1 MANVESFELD
11 HTKVSAPYIRL
22 AGVKTTPKG
31 DFISKYDLRLL
42 QPNQGAINPAAIHT
56 LEHLL
61 AGYLRD
67 HLADVVDVSPMG
79 CRTGMYMAVIGEP
92 NEAEILQA
100 FEAALKD
107 TAAHDRPIP
116 GVSEL
121 ECGNYRDHDL
131 NAARK
136 HAADALAQGLKIQET
151 ILIGADTTKPNPINS
166 GSINSGSINSGPTET
181 GH

>member
-1 MANVESFELD
+1 MANVESFDLD
-11 HTKVSAPYIRL
+11 HTKVRAPYVRL
-22 AGVKTTPKG
+22 AGVKTTPRG
-31 DFISKYDLRLL
+31 DKISKYDLRLL
-42 QPNQGAINPAAIHT
+42 QPNQAAIDPAAIHT

-67 HLADVVDVSPMG
+67 HLNDVVDVSPMG

-92 NEAEILQA
+92 DEQGVLTA
-100 FEAALKD
+100 FQAALED

-131 NAARK
+131 EAARE
-136 HAADALAQGLKIQET
+136 HARAALRQGLKVQET
-151 ILIGADTTKPNPINS
+151 ILL
-166 GSINSGSINSGPTET
+166 ER
-181 GH
+181 

>member
-1 MANVESFELD
+1 MNFRQFTIGAPQPADNARMANVESFDLD
-11 HTKVSAPYIRL
+11 HTKVKAPYIRL
-22 AGVKTTPKG
+22 AGVKTTPRG
-31 DFISKYDLRLL
+31 DSISKYDLRLL
-42 QPNQGAINPAAIHT
+42 QPNAGAIDPAAIHT

-92 NEAEILQA
+92 DEQGVLRA
-100 FEAALKD
+100 FESALRD

-131 NAARK
+131 DAARQ
-136 HAADALAQGLKIQET
+136 HARDALAGGLKVQET
-151 ILIGADTTKPNPINS
+151 ILLQR
-166 GSINSGSINSGPTET
+166 
-181 GH
+181 

>member
-1 MANVESFELD
+1 MGLMANVESFDLD
-11 HTKVSAPYIRL
+11 HTKVQAPYVRL
-22 AGVKTTPKG
+22 AGVKTTPRG
-31 DFISKYDLRLL
+31 DHISKYDLRLL
-42 QPNQGAINPAAIHT
+42 QPNQAAIDPAALHT

-67 HLADVVDVSPMG
+67 HIQDVVDVSPMG

-92 NEAEILQA
+92 DEQGVLQA
-100 FEAALKD
+100 FQSALED

-131 NAARK
+131 VTARR
-136 HAADALAQGLKIQET
+136 HARDALDQGLKVQQTVLLER
-151 ILIGADTTKPNPINS
+151 
-166 GSINSGSINSGPTET
+166 
-181 GH
+181 

>member
-1 MANVESFELD
+1 MANVESFDLD
-11 HTKVSAPYIRL
+11 HTKVRAPYVRL
-22 AGVKTTPKG
+22 AGVKKTPHG
-31 DFISKYDLRLL
+31 DSISKYDLRLL
-42 QPNQGAINPAAIHT
+42 QPNHGAIDSAALHT

-67 HLADVVDVSPMG
+67 HLKDVVDVSPMG

-92 NEAEILQA
+92 DEAGVLRA

-131 NAARK
+131 AAARQ
-136 HAADALAQGLKIQET
+136 HARDALEHGLKIQET
-151 ILIGADTTKPNPINS
+151 VLLKR
-166 GSINSGSINSGPTET
+166 
-181 GH
+181 

>member
-1 MANVESFELD
+1 MCMANVESFDLD
-11 HTKVSAPYIRL
+11 HTKVKAPYVRL
-22 AGVKTTPKG
+22 AGMKKTPRG
-31 DFISKYDLRLL
+31 DTISKYDLRLL
-42 QPNQGAINPAAIHT
+42 QPNRGAIEPAAIHT

-67 HLADVVDVSPMG
+67 HVKDVVDVSPMG

-92 NEAEILQA
+92 DEQGILKA

-131 NAARK
+131 EAARG
-136 HAADALAQGLKIQET
+136 HARDALEQGLKVQET
-151 ILIGADTTKPNPINS
+151 VLLKR
-166 GSINSGSINSGPTET
+166 
-181 GH
+181 

>member
-1 MANVESFELD
+1 MANVESFDLD
-11 HTKVSAPYIRL
+11 HTKVKAPYVRL
-22 AGVKTTPKG
+22 AGVKTTPRG
-31 DFISKYDLRLL
+31 DSISKYDLRLL
-42 QPNQGAINPAAIHT
+42 QPNQAAIDPAAIHT

-67 HLADVVDVSPMG
+67 HLKDVVDVSPMG

-92 NEAEILQA
+92 DEQGVLNA

-131 NAARK
+131 EAARG
-136 HAADALAQGLKIQET
+136 HARDALAQGLKVQET
-151 ILIGADTTKPNPINS
+151 VLLQR
-166 GSINSGSINSGPTET
+166 
-181 GH
+181 

>member
-1 MANVESFELD
+1 MANVESFDLD
-11 HTKVSAPYIRL
+11 HTKVKAPYVRL

-31 DFISKYDLRLL
+31 DQISKYDLRFL
-42 QPNQGAINPAAIHT
+42 QPNQATIDPAALHT

-61 AGYLRD
+61 AGYMRD
-67 HLADVVDVSPMG
+67 HLDNVVDVSPMG

-92 NEAEILQA
+92 DEQGVMKA

-107 TAAHDRPIP
+107 TADHDRPIP

-131 NAARK
+131 EAARG
-136 HAADALAQGLKIQET
+136 HARDVLAQGLKVQET
-151 ILIGADTTKPNPINS
+151 VLL
-166 GSINSGSINSGPTET
+166 ER
-181 GH
+181 

>member
-1 MANVESFELD
+1 MANVESFDLD
-11 HTKVSAPYIRL
+11 HTKVKAPYVRL
-22 AGVKTTPKG
+22 AGMKKTPRG
-31 DFISKYDLRLL
+31 DTISKYDLRLL
-42 QPNQGAINPAAIHT
+42 QPNQGAIEPAAIHT

-67 HLADVVDVSPMG
+67 HVKDVVDVSPMG

-92 NEAEILQA
+92 DEQGILKA

-107 TAAHDRPIP
+107 TAAHDHPIP

-131 NAARK
+131 NAARG
-136 HAADALAQGLKIQET
+136 HARKALEQGLKVQET
-151 ILIGADTTKPNPINS
+151 VLLKR
-166 GSINSGSINSGPTET
+166 
-181 GH
+181 